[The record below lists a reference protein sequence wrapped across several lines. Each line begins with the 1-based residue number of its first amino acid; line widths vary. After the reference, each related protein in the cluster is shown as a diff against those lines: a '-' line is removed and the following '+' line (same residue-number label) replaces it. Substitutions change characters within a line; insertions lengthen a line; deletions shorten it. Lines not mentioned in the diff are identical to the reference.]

1 MKTKEAIKNFLD
13 KKVKQAIKKS
23 DLQKQLQVLLETRN
37 CFEKGDNSDS
47 SEPYDFCMYFT
58 NGDKFSTHN
67 LCDIR
72 IDYLKTRNRGVIYV
86 TDYEI
91 LNYIA

>member
-23 DLQKQLQVLLETRN
+23 DLQKQLQVLLETCN
-37 CFEKGDNSDS
+37 CFEKGDDSDS
-47 SEPYDFCMYFT
+47 SEPYDFNMYFT
-58 NGDKFSTHN
+58 NSDTYSTHN

-72 IDYLKTRNRGVIYV
+72 IDYLKTRNKGVIYI
-86 TDYEI
+86 TGHEI

>member
-1 MKTKEAIKNFLD
+1 MKTKETIKNFLD

-23 DLQKQLQVLLETRN
+23 VLQKELQILLKTHNR
-37 CFEKGDNSDS
+37 FEKGDDSDD

-58 NGDKFSTHN
+58 SGDTYSTYN

-86 TDYEI
+86 TNYEI